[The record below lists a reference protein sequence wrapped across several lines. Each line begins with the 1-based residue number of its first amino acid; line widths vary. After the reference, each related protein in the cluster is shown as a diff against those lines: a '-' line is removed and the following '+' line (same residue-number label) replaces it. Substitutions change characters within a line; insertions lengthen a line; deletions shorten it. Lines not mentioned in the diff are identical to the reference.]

1 MIVISSDIL
10 RDAIFEA
17 ELAPP
22 DEDEGVWRPALSA
35 ILLLPPLK
43 ISFSSISFGP

>member
-10 RDAIFEA
+10 REAIFEA
-17 ELAPP
+17 ELAP